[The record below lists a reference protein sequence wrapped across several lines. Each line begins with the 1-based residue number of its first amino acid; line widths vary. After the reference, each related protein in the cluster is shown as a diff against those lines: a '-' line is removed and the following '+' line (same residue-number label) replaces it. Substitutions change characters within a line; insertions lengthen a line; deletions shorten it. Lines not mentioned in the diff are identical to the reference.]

1 VFNRTVERSSDPV
14 SVAAYCNVLYV
25 LKQEGCPN
33 LRAMLT
39 KWTMNLLT
47 LSPFN
52 TVVPASLVSG
62 CSGCFRILQD
72 ASGCFRM
79 LHRPIVLFKVDVD

>member
-1 VFNRTVERSSDPV
+1 VERSSDPV

-52 TVVPASLVSG
+52 IVVPASLVSVQDACAG
-62 CSGCFRILQD
+62 CLCGMLVRDACAGCFTYHVKL
-72 ASGCFRM
+72 M
-79 LHRPIVLFKVDVD
+79 